1 MGHGTEQAIH
11 RRGGA
16 DWRLPLRTARTL
28 TFPNHTLGRR
38 GLTRCWPFLVGVIA
52 LTSGCASTSAF
63 NQNFVEVR
71 TPNFHITSSLGDGP
85 TRDLVRDLEVFHAG
99 VLFALGLDKEDRSA
113 PATLVLAFDGRGAI
127 RPFAVRGAAAYL
139 VPATDAPLLVVR
151 TTGGFRTRVD
161 SELRHRYAHRV
172 LRDRS
177 LARLPVW
184 YEEGR
189 SQIARTVRVYP
200 LGAEVGRIDPDFRA
214 RLLDW
219 RRSDWREVLAVRD
232 LSAELTPA
240 RERFAVRAWALL
252 HMLLFDRSYRGN
264 TAVLDSVRRAFEAGD
279 AGSLADRVADFG
291 SNDELKARVY
301 AHLERDE
308 HRVGRMR
315 VEGIPSA
322 DLVLSRLRPEIAR
335 DRLGGLAL
343 ALGRPQVAR
352 EYFERALEVASDDP
366 SALAGLALA
375 TARASESEETEAL
388 IKRAGSVAKGDAD
401 ALARLG
407 HAFVALAEGSESSD
421 VRGDRLDSARQMFDA
436 SLTVDENHISAL
448 IGMGKSFL
456 SSGGREGTAE
466 DSERARKSF
475 ERVKRLRPGAL
486 EVDLLLAR
494 AAHQSRRPRTAL
506 PYLGEVLSRSHST
519 ELRNR
524 AKQLFDSIQSAP

>member
-11 RRGGA
+11 KRGGA

-28 TFPNHTLGRR
+28 TSPNHTLGRR

-52 LTSGCASTSAF
+52 VASGCASTSAF
-63 NQNFVEVR
+63 NQDFVEAR

-85 TRDLVRDLEVFHAG
+85 TRDLARDLEVFHAG

-113 PATLVLAFDGRGAI
+113 PATRVLAFDGRGVI
-127 RPFAVRGAAAYL
+127 RPLAVRGAAAYL
-139 VPATDAPLLVVR
+139 VPATDAPLLVIR
-151 TTGGFRTRVD
+151 TTGSFRTRVD

-177 LARLPVW
+177 LARPPVW

-189 SQIARTVRVYP
+189 SQIARTLDVYP
-200 LGAEVGRIDPDFRA
+200 LGAQVGRIDSDFRT

-219 RRSDWREVLAVRD
+219 RRSDWRDILAVRD
-232 LSAELTPA
+232 LSAESTPA
-240 RERFAVRAWALL
+240 REKFVVRAWALM
-252 HMLLFDRSYRGN
+252 HTLLFDRSYRGN
-264 TAVLDSVRRAFEAGD
+264 AVVLDSVRRAFEAGEVD
-279 AGSLADRVADFG
+279 LLADRVADFG
-291 SNDELKARVY
+291 SDDELKARVY
-301 AHLERDE
+301 AHLERDQ

-315 VEGIPSA
+315 VEGIASG

-352 EYFERALEVASDDP
+352 EYFERALEGEPDAP

-375 TARASESEETEAL
+375 TARVSESEEAEAL
-388 IKRAGSVAKGDAD
+388 IERAGPAAKGDAG

-407 HAFVALAEGSESSD
+407 HAFVALAERSESSD
-421 VRGDRLDSARQMFDA
+421 VRGDQLDYARQLFDA
-436 SLTVDENHISAL
+436 SLRVDENHVSAL
-448 IGMGKSFL
+448 LGLGKSFL
-456 SSGGREGTAE
+456 SSGGREGTRE
-466 DSERARKSF
+466 DSERARKWF
-475 ERVKRLRPGAL
+475 ERVKHLRPGAL

-494 AAHQSRRPRTAL
+494 AAHQSGRPHTAL
-506 PYLGEVLSRSHST
+506 PHLAEVLSRSHST

-524 AKQLFDSIQSAP
+524 AKQLFDSIQSAL